1 LRFGVFH
8 SEMATEVSDS
18 PVPESDVFTPSLI
31 ADTFK
36 AAAEWEVYYKISV
49 YGGTVHGFA
58 SRADRSN
65 SEQMRPYRSSFED
78 SLSWIKL
85 VEGS

>member
-1 LRFGVFH
+1 M
-8 SEMATEVSDS
+8 ETETSNS
-18 PVPESDVFTPSLI
+18 PITESDVFTPSLI
-31 ADTFK
+31 TDTFK
-36 AAAEWEVYYKISV
+36 AAAEWKVYYKISV

-85 VEGS
+85 VGGS